1 MEQVQEIVPGNVKEV
16 MRTYKTGVADV
27 YMVRLDALR
36 VRPGFN
42 AAREADPDYPVA
54 VREYADSMKAN
65 GFFRH
70 KPLKVSAASDGFL
83 YIADG
88 HTRFAAVQLANE
100 EGAGIESI
108 PVINEMR
115 GTTEEDRIFGLILD
129 NNGRKLTP
137 LGEAMVIKQLLGRGI
152 EEKEIARRLGYS
164 ITKIMNAL
172 TLVAAPAAI
181 REMVAAGEVSATTA
195 VKTIKAEG
203 ANATGALEAAKS
215 AAKAAGKEKVTSKH
229 LKPSTAPSKTLT
241 AARGTGEGIDAR
253 HPDTIR
259 LEAFTANAWH
269 VNEYGGDFVVSNN
282 AGDDIAKGATMREAI
297 DNAIASLTTSGA

>member
-1 MEQVQEIVPGNVKEV
+1 MEQIQEIVPGNVKDV
-16 MRTYKTGVADV
+16 MRTFKTGVADV

-42 AAREADPDYPVA
+42 AAREADPEYPLA
-54 VREYADSMKAN
+54 VREYAESMKAN

-88 HTRFAAVQLANE
+88 HTRFAAVQLANS
-100 EGAGIESI
+100 EGAGIESV

-164 ITKIMNAL
+164 VTTIAKAL
-172 TLVAAPAAI
+172 TLVAAPAPI
-181 REMVAAGEVSATTA
+181 REMVASGEVSATTA
-195 VKTIKAEG
+195 VKAIKENGAE
-203 ANATGALEAAKS
+203 AVAVLEEAKAT
-215 AAKAAGKEKVTSKH
+215 AKAAGKTKVTEKH
-229 LKPSTAPSKTLT
+229 LKPKATPKVETPTISETDRLNWIEVRRDVAIRQWYREGQVAFWQITDSSDEVIAEGPTL
-241 AARGTGEGIDAR
+241 
-253 HPDTIR
+253 
-259 LEAFTANAWH
+259 
-269 VNEYGGDFVVSNN
+269 
-282 AGDDIAKGATMREAI
+282 REAI
-297 DNAIASLTTSGA
+297 DNAIEATKDEG

>member
-1 MEQVQEIVPGNVKEV
+1 MNDLQELTPGNVKEV
-16 MRTYKTGVADV
+16 MRAHKTGVADV

-36 VRPGFN
+36 VRAGFN
-42 AAREADPDYPVA
+42 AAREADPDYPAA

-70 KPLKVSAASDGFL
+70 KPIKVTAASDGFL
-83 YIADG
+83 YISDG
-88 HTRFAAVQLANE
+88 HTRFDAVQLANR

-129 NNGRKLTP
+129 NSGRKLTP

-164 ITKIMNAL
+164 ITKVANAL

-181 REMVAAGEVSATTA
+181 RNMVAQGEVSATTA
-195 VKTIKAEG
+195 VKTMKSEG
-203 ANATGALEAAKS
+203 ANATATLEK
-215 AAKAAGKEKVTSKH
+215 AKASAKAQGKTKVTGKH
-229 LKPSTAPSKTLT
+229 LKTAPKTLSDT
-241 AARGTGEGIDAR
+241 QLIDWIESRRDVALRQWYREGQISYFAVTDSD
-253 HPDTIR
+253 DTK
-259 LEAFTANAWH
+259 
-269 VNEYGGDFVVSNN
+269 
-282 AGDDIAKGATMREAI
+282 IAEGPTLREAI
-297 DNAIASLTTSGA
+297 RAAIEATKDES